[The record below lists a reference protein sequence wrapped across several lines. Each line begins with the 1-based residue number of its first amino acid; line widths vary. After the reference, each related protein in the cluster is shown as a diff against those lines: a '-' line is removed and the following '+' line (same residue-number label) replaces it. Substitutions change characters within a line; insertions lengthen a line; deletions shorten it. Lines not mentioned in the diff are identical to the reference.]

1 MMSTTE
7 LAAVQPRGWKRR
19 KRRGRMIETPTG
31 VAFSPESIVKR
42 QSSSWR
48 GMSAEIVQLAR
59 LEPFEYRLRAPC
71 HLLIAS
77 HRAERR
83 DGETIVEGLPPSTR
97 REFSRRLTF
106 VPAGGE
112 FFGWQ
117 EPRSLTRVSYFYIDP
132 DGPLLDPELR
142 SGEAHLAPRLF
153 FEDPALWSTVTKLTQ
168 EIERGAEA
176 DHLYVEALALV
187 MVAEL
192 ARLNRVDL
200 GSEPQSRG
208 GLAAWQRRLIDETI
222 EERLAE
228 PLSLI
233 ALADS
238 VRLSPRHFARAFKQS
253 FGHPPH
259 HYHLSQRIERAKML
273 LSDKRMSVT
282 EIAIALGF
290 ADTSAFSTTFRR
302 LAGGSPRDYRRAF
315 V

>member
-1 MMSTTE
+1 
-7 LAAVQPRGWKRR
+7 
-19 KRRGRMIETPTG
+19 MIETPEG
-31 VAFSPESIVKR
+31 VVISPESIVKR

-48 GMSAEIVQLAR
+48 GMRAEIVHLAR
-59 LEPFEYRLRAPC
+59 LEPFEYRLRAPY

-83 DGETIVEGLPPSTR
+83 DGETIVEGLPRSTR

-117 EPRSLTRVSYFYIDP
+117 EPRALTRVSYFYIDP
-132 DGPLLDPELR
+132 DGPLFDPELR
-142 SGEAHLAPRLF
+142 LCNSQLAPRLF
-153 FEDPALWSTVTKLTQ
+153 FEDPPLWATATKLTQ

-176 DHLYVEALALV
+176 DRFYVEALSLV
-187 MVAEL
+187 LVAEL
-192 ARLNRVDL
+192 ARLNRVGG
-200 GSEPQSRG
+200 GSPVHSRG
-208 GLAAWQRRLIDETI
+208 GLAAWQQRSVDEAV
-222 EERLAE
+222 EEHLAE
-228 PLSLI
+228 PLSLV

-238 VRLSPRHFARAFKQS
+238 VRLSPRHFARAFKES
-253 FGHPPH
+253 FGQPPH
-259 HYHLSQRIERAKML
+259 QYQLSRRIERAKML
-273 LSDKRMSVT
+273 LSDRKMSIT

-315 V
+315 A

>member
-1 MMSTTE
+1 
-7 LAAVQPRGWKRR
+7 
-19 KRRGRMIETPTG
+19 MIETPNG

-48 GMSAEIVQLAR
+48 GMNVDIVQLVR

-83 DGETIVEGLPPSTR
+83 AGETVVEGLPKSTR

-117 EPRSLTRVSYFYIDP
+117 EPRALTRVSYFYIDP

-142 SGEAHLAPRLF
+142 FGELQLAPRLF
-153 FEDPALWSTVTKLTQ
+153 FEDPAMWATATKLTQ
-168 EIERGAEA
+168 EIERGVEA
-176 DHLYVEALALV
+176 DRFYVEALSLV
-187 MVAEL
+187 LLAEL
-192 ARLNRVDL
+192 ARLNRVSL
-200 GSEPQSRG
+200 GLEGHSRG
-208 GLAAWQRRLIDETI
+208 GLAAWQRRSAEDAI
-222 EERLAE
+222 EAHLAE
-228 PLSLI
+228 PISLVE
-233 ALADS
+233 LAQS
-238 VRLSPRHFARAFKQS
+238 VRLSPRHFARAFKES
-253 FGHPPH
+253 FGQPPH
-259 HYHLSQRIERAKML
+259 HYHLSRRIERAKVML
-273 LSDKRMSVT
+273 GQGDMSVT
-282 EIAIALGF
+282 EIAAALGF

-302 LAGGSPRDYRRAF
+302 LAGGTPRDYRRAF